1 MKNPFQSKLVPFEA
15 RPGKWWVVYEGAE
28 KSAIDNTYE
37 QCAYAAHAINQHE
50 KLVGLLRVC
59 DPILKGG
66 VPASLRS
73 EVRRELA
80 ALLEEEKSL

>member
-1 MKNPFQSKLVPFEA
+1 MNNPFSEPLTPEYLMAGWGFDHEEA
-15 RPGKWWVVYEGAE
+15 EY
-28 KSAIDNTYE
+28 I
-37 QCAYAAHAINQHE
+37 AHAINQHE

-59 DPILKGG
+59 DPILKAG

-80 ALLEEEKSL
+80 ALLKEEKPCK

>member
-1 MKNPFQSKLVPFEA
+1 MKNPFTPNLMRHIEA
-15 RPGKWWVVYEGAE
+15 LLRGSGYDEE
-28 KSAIDNTYE
+28 TIE
-37 QCAYAAHAINQHE
+37 YAAHAINQHE

-59 DPILKGG
+59 DPILKAG

-80 ALLEEEKSL
+80 ALLKEEKT